1 MAQPIQRDRPQRGL
15 LPVRLLHAAA
25 ERTLPRLPARWR
37 TRLDAP
43 LEPSRLDARA
53 ERAIGHYEA
62 LDGESRFGLVLI
74 VGIFVF
80 ALAFLP
86 VVMAVT
92 TSLGMVKSHY
102 LVNAGDPLK
111 LPPLPQRSTILAR
124 DGSVLQHVYFG
135 ENRVVVPINRYRES
149 TIDAV
154 LAIEDDGFF
163 QHGPLDFSAIVR
175 AAVTNLIAGGIV
187 EGGST
192 ISQQL
197 VKDTV
202 TGDAPT
208 LARKIRE
215 AADAI
220 RLENTYSKEHIL
232 GMYLSEVYFGHGAY
246 GMAAAAE
253 YYFARR
259 APELSV
265 AQAAL
270 LAGMIRSPSYYDP
283 LTRPKHALHRRN
295 TVLAR
300 MFELGWIS
308 SARFAQA
315 SSAPIVLSA
324 ADRNVA
330 QAAPNSY
337 WTQYVVDSFL
347 SNPAFGPTVKARI
360 RALYQG
366 GLKIYTTL
374 EPSMQ
379 RQAEQTL
386 LNRMT
391 GPELP
396 QSALVS
402 IVPQTGAIRT
412 MAVGNAPYGP
422 SQYNLAVDP
431 GGGRTAGSAFKVFTL
446 AAALE
451 AGISPNAV
459 YSGYSPRTIPDCGG
473 GETWTVH
480 NAEPF
485 GGGSFPLWLA
495 TADSVNVVFAQVID
509 QIGPERVAEVAHK
522 MGITTELTPVC
533 PLTLGTSPVSPLDM
547 TSGFATLANDGV
559 HCQPYAI
566 AEVVSSTGKIVYR
579 QKPECS
585 RAIPAWVAQQETH
598 MLEGVVEFGTGTAAN
613 IGRPQAGKT
622 GTGQDYQDAW
632 FLGYVPQLATG
643 VWVGYARAEIP
654 MPYVPGYGTGFG
666 GVLAAPIWHD
676 FMLMATQ
683 GMPVESFVTPS
694 VSYYTP
700 APPPLSPS
708 PSPTPAPATGPPGNG
723 NNGNG
728 NGYGHGH

>member
-1 MAQPIQRDRPQRGL
+1 MFLD
-15 LPVRLLHAAA
+15 RLLSPAAG
-25 ERTLPRLPARWR
+25 RFRPRVPADWR
-37 TRLDAP
+37 SRLDAP
-43 LEPSRLDARA
+43 LGPSRLDALADRTVR
-53 ERAIGHYEA
+53 EFEA
-62 LDGESRFGLVLI
+62 LDRESRFGLILI

-86 VVMAVT
+86 VVMALNS
-92 TSLGMVKSHY
+92 SLGVVDRHY
-102 LVNAGDPLK
+102 LAKVGDPLN

-135 ENRVVVPINRYRES
+135 ENRVVVPISRYRES
-149 TIDAV
+149 TIQAV

-163 QHGPLDFSAIVR
+163 DHGPLDFPAIVR

-208 LARKIRE
+208 FARKIRE
-215 AADAI
+215 AADAV

-232 GMYLSEVYFGHGAY
+232 GMYLSEVYLGHGAY

-253 YYFARR
+253 YYFASR
-259 APELSV
+259 PSQLTV

-283 LTRPKHALHRRN
+283 ITRPKHALHRRN
-295 TVLAR
+295 AVLTR
-300 MFELGWIS
+300 MLDLGWIT
-308 SARFAQA
+308 SARYARA
-315 SSAPIVLSA
+315 SSAPVVLSA
-324 ADRNVA
+324 AERNVA
-330 QAAPNSY
+330 QSAPNSY

-360 RALYQG
+360 KALYQG
-366 GLKIYTTL
+366 GLRIYTTL
-374 EPSMQ
+374 EPAME

-386 LNRMT
+386 LARMT
-391 GPELP
+391 GAGLP

-402 IVPQTGAIRT
+402 IVPQTGAIRA
-412 MAVGNAPYGP
+412 MAVGNAPYGAN
-422 SQYNLAVDP
+422 QYNLAVDP

-459 YSGYSPRTIPDCGG
+459 YSGSSPKTIPDCGG
-473 GETWTVH
+473 GETWTLH
-480 NAEPF
+480 NAEPV
-485 GGGSFPLWLA
+485 GGGSYPLWLA

-509 QIGPERVAEVAHK
+509 QVGPERVAEVAHK
-522 MGITTELTPVC
+522 MGITTDLTPVC

-547 TSGFATLANDGV
+547 TSGFATLANEGV

-566 AEVVSSTGKIVYR
+566 AHVVSSTGKTVYR

-585 RAIPAWVAQQETH
+585 RAIPAWVAQEETA
-598 MLEGVVEFGTGTAAN
+598 MLEGVVRFGTGTAAN

-654 MPYVPGYGTGFG
+654 MPYVSGYGTGFG

-676 FMLMATQ
+676 YMLLATQ
-683 GMPVESFVTPS
+683 GMLAESFASPS
-694 VSYYTP
+694 IGFYAP
-700 APPPLSPS
+700 APPSPPSPS
-708 PSPTPAPATGPPGNG
+708 PSPSTSPTATTSPTPTSTPTPTPEPTLSP
-723 NNGNG
+723 
-728 NGYGHGH
+728 HGH

>member
-1 MAQPIQRDRPQRGL
+1 MAQPIPRHRSHRGL
-15 LPVRLLHAAA
+15 FLDRLLHPAAG
-25 ERTLPRLPARWR
+25 RPLPHLPEGWRARLN
-37 TRLDAP
+37 AP
-43 LEPSRLDARA
+43 LRRSRADALA
-53 ERAIGHYEA
+53 ERAMGKFDT
-62 LDGESRFGLVLI
+62 LDRESRFGLVLI

-86 VVMAVT
+86 LAMALDA
-92 TSLGMVKSHY
+92 SLGVVNRHY
-102 LVNAGDPLK
+102 LAKVGDPLN

-135 ENRVVVPINRYRES
+135 ENRVVVPISRYRES
-149 TIDAV
+149 TVQAV

-163 QHGPLDFSAIVR
+163 KHGPLDFPAIVR
-175 AAVTNLIAGGIV
+175 AAVTNILAGGIV

-208 LARKIRE
+208 FARKIRE
-215 AADAI
+215 AADAV

-232 GMYLSEVYFGHGAY
+232 GMYLSEVYLGHGAY

-253 YYFARR
+253 YYFAKR
-259 APELSV
+259 PSELTV

-283 LTRPKHALHRRN
+283 VTRPKHALHRRN
-295 TVLAR
+295 DVLAR
-300 MFELGWIS
+300 MLQLGWIS
-308 SARFAQA
+308 SDRYALA
-315 SSAPIVLSA
+315 SKAPVVLSA
-324 ADRNVA
+324 ADRNMA

-360 RALYQG
+360 KALYQG
-366 GLKIYTTL
+366 GLRIYTTL
-374 EPSMQ
+374 DPKSE
-379 RQAEQTL
+379 RQAQQVL
-386 LNRMT
+386 ADRMT
-391 GPELP
+391 GAGLP

-402 IVPQTGAIRT
+402 IVPQTGAIRA

-422 SQYNLAVDP
+422 NQYNLAVDP

-459 YSGYSPRTIPDCGG
+459 YSGYSPRTIPNCGG

-480 NAEPF
+480 NAEPV
-485 GGGSFPLWLA
+485 GGGSYPLWMA

-509 QIGPERVAEVAHK
+509 QVGPERVAEVAHK
-522 MGITTELTPVC
+522 MGITTDLTPVC

-547 TSGFATLANDGV
+547 TSGFATLANEGV

-566 AEVVSSTGKIVYR
+566 ARVVSSTGKSVYR

-585 RAIPAWVAQQETH
+585 RAIPAWVAQEETA
-598 MLEGVVEFGTGTAAN
+598 MLEGVVSFGTGTAAN

-676 FMLMATQ
+676 YMLMATE
-683 GMPVESFVTPS
+683 GMPVQDFASGSIGF
-694 VSYYTP
+694 YAP
-700 APPPLSPS
+700 APPPPPS
-708 PSPTPAPATGPPGNG
+708 PSPTGSPSNQ
-723 NNGNG
+723 GNG
-728 NGYGHGH
+728 NGHGKPGH

>member
-1 MAQPIQRDRPQRGL
+1 MFLD
-15 LPVRLLHAAA
+15 RLLSPAAG
-25 ERTLPRLPARWR
+25 RFRPRVPADWR
-37 TRLDAP
+37 SRLDAP
-43 LEPSRLDARA
+43 LGPSRLDALADRTVR
-53 ERAIGHYEA
+53 EFEA
-62 LDGESRFGLVLI
+62 LDRESRFGLILI

-86 VVMAVT
+86 VVMALNS
-92 TSLGMVKSHY
+92 SLGVVDRHY
-102 LVNAGDPLK
+102 LAKVGDPLN

-135 ENRVVVPINRYRES
+135 ENRVVVPISRYRES
-149 TIDAV
+149 TIQAV

-163 QHGPLDFSAIVR
+163 DHGPLDFPAIVR

-208 LARKIRE
+208 FARKIRE
-215 AADAI
+215 AADAV

-232 GMYLSEVYFGHGAY
+232 GMYLSEVYLGHGAY

-253 YYFARR
+253 YYFASR
-259 APELSV
+259 PSQLTV

-283 LTRPKHALHRRN
+283 ITRPKHALHRRN
-295 TVLAR
+295 AVLTR
-300 MFELGWIS
+300 MLDLGWIT
-308 SARFAQA
+308 SARYARA
-315 SSAPIVLSA
+315 SSAPVVLSA
-324 ADRNVA
+324 AERNVA
-330 QAAPNSY
+330 QSAPNSY

-360 RALYQG
+360 KALYQG
-366 GLKIYTTL
+366 GLRIYTTL
-374 EPSMQ
+374 EPAME

-386 LNRMT
+386 LARMT
-391 GPELP
+391 GAGLP

-402 IVPQTGAIRT
+402 IVPQTGAIRA
-412 MAVGNAPYGP
+412 MAVGNAPYGAN
-422 SQYNLAVDP
+422 QYNLAVDP

-459 YSGYSPRTIPDCGG
+459 YSGSSPKTIPDCGG
-473 GETWTVH
+473 GETWTLH
-480 NAEPF
+480 NAEPV
-485 GGGSFPLWLA
+485 GGGSYPLWLA

-509 QIGPERVAEVAHK
+509 QVGPERVAEVAHK
-522 MGITTELTPVC
+522 MGITTDLTPVC

-566 AEVVSSTGKIVYR
+566 AHVVSSTGKTVYR

-585 RAIPAWVAQQETH
+585 RAIPAWVAQEETA
-598 MLEGVVEFGTGTAAN
+598 MLEGVVRFGTGTAAN

-654 MPYVPGYGTGFG
+654 MPYVSGYGTGFG

-676 FMLMATQ
+676 YMLLATQ
-683 GMPVESFVTPS
+683 GMLAESFASPS
-694 VSYYTP
+694 IGFYAP
-700 APPPLSPS
+700 APPSPPSPS
-708 PSPTPAPATGPPGNG
+708 PSPSTSPTATTSPTPTSTPTPTPEPTLSP
-723 NNGNG
+723 
-728 NGYGHGH
+728 HGH

>member
-1 MAQPIQRDRPQRGL
+1 MFLD
-15 LPVRLLHAAA
+15 RLLSAAA
-25 ERTLPRLPARWR
+25 GRFRPRVPADWR

-43 LEPSRLDARA
+43 LGPSRLDALADRVVG
-53 ERAIGHYEA
+53 EFEA
-62 LDGESRFGLVLI
+62 LDRESRFGLILI

-86 VVMAVT
+86 VVMALNS
-92 TSLGMVKSHY
+92 SLGVVDRHY
-102 LVNAGDPLK
+102 LAKVGDPLN

-135 ENRVVVPINRYRES
+135 ENRVVVPISRYRES
-149 TIDAV
+149 TIQAV

-163 QHGPLDFSAIVR
+163 HHGPLDFPAIVR

-208 LARKIRE
+208 FARKIRE
-215 AADAI
+215 AADAV

-232 GMYLSEVYFGHGAY
+232 GMYLSEVYLGHGAY

-253 YYFARR
+253 YYFASR
-259 APELSV
+259 PSQLTV

-283 LTRPKHALHRRN
+283 ITRPKHALHRRN
-295 TVLAR
+295 AVLAR
-300 MFELGWIS
+300 MLDLGWIT
-308 SARFAQA
+308 SARYARA
-315 SSAPIVLSA
+315 SSAPVVLSA

-330 QAAPNSY
+330 QSAPNSY

-360 RALYQG
+360 KALYQG
-366 GLKIYTTL
+366 GLRIYTTL
-374 EPSMQ
+374 EPAME

-386 LNRMT
+386 LARMT
-391 GPELP
+391 GAGLP

-402 IVPQTGAIRT
+402 IVPQTGAIRA
-412 MAVGNAPYGP
+412 MAVGNAPYGAN
-422 SQYNLAVDP
+422 QYNLAVDP

-459 YSGYSPRTIPDCGG
+459 YSGYSPRTIPNCGG
-473 GETWTVH
+473 GETWTLH
-480 NAEPF
+480 NAEPS
-485 GGGSFPLWLA
+485 GGGSYPLWLA

-509 QIGPERVAEVAHK
+509 QVGPERVAEVAHR
-522 MGITTELTPVC
+522 MGITTDLTPVC

-547 TSGFATLANDGV
+547 TSGFATLANEGV

-566 AEVVSSTGKIVYR
+566 AQVVSSTGKTVYR

-585 RAIPAWVAQQETH
+585 RAIPAWVAQEETA
-598 MLEGVVEFGTGTAAN
+598 MLEGVVRFGTGTAAN

-654 MPYVPGYGTGFG
+654 MPYVSGYGTGFG

-676 FMLMATQ
+676 YMLLATQ
-683 GMPVESFVTPS
+683 GMLAESFASPS
-694 VSYYTP
+694 IGFYAP
-700 APPPLSPS
+700 APPSPS
-708 PSPTPAPATGPPGNG
+708 TSPSTSPTAATSPTPTSTPTPTPTPTPTLSPQGD
-723 NNGNG
+723 
-728 NGYGHGH
+728 

>member
-1 MAQPIQRDRPQRGL
+1 MFLD
-15 LPVRLLHAAA
+15 RLLSPAAG
-25 ERTLPRLPARWR
+25 RFRPRVPADWR

-43 LEPSRLDARA
+43 LGPSRLDALADRVVG
-53 ERAIGHYEA
+53 EFEA
-62 LDGESRFGLVLI
+62 LDRESRFGLILI

-86 VVMAVT
+86 VVMALNS
-92 TSLGMVKSHY
+92 SLGVVDRHY
-102 LVNAGDPLK
+102 LAKVGDPLN

-135 ENRVVVPINRYRES
+135 ENRVVVPISRYRES
-149 TIDAV
+149 TIQAV

-163 QHGPLDFSAIVR
+163 HHGPLDFPAIVR

-208 LARKIRE
+208 FARKIRE
-215 AADAI
+215 AADAV

-232 GMYLSEVYFGHGAY
+232 GMYLSEVYLGHGAY

-253 YYFARR
+253 YYFASR
-259 APELSV
+259 PSQLTV

-283 LTRPKHALHRRN
+283 ITRPKHALHRRN
-295 TVLAR
+295 AVLTR
-300 MFELGWIS
+300 MLDLGWIT
-308 SARFAQA
+308 SARYARA
-315 SSAPIVLSA
+315 SSAPVVLSA

-330 QAAPNSY
+330 QSAPNSY

-360 RALYQG
+360 KALYQG
-366 GLKIYTTL
+366 GLRIYTTL
-374 EPSMQ
+374 EPAME

-386 LNRMT
+386 LARMT
-391 GPELP
+391 GAGLP

-402 IVPQTGAIRT
+402 VVPQTGAIRA
-412 MAVGNAPYGP
+412 MAVGNAPYGAN
-422 SQYNLAVDP
+422 QYNLAVDP

-473 GETWTVH
+473 GETWTLH
-480 NAEPF
+480 NAEPA
-485 GGGSFPLWLA
+485 GGGSYPLWLA

-509 QIGPERVAEVAHK
+509 QVGPERVAEVAHK
-522 MGITTELTPVC
+522 MGITTDLTPVC

-547 TSGFATLANDGV
+547 TSGFATLANEGV

-566 AEVVSSTGKIVYR
+566 AQVVSSTGKTVYR

-585 RAIPAWVAQQETH
+585 RAIPAWVAQEETA
-598 MLEGVVEFGTGTAAN
+598 MLEGVVKFGTGTAAN

-654 MPYVPGYGTGFG
+654 MPYVSGYGTGFG

-676 FMLMATQ
+676 YMLLATQ
-683 GMPVESFVTPS
+683 GMLAESFASPS
-694 VSYYTP
+694 IGFYAP
-700 APPPLSPS
+700 APPSPPSPS
-708 PSPTPAPATGPPGNG
+708 PSPSTSPTAATSPTPTSTPTPTPEPTLSP
-723 NNGNG
+723 
-728 NGYGHGH
+728 HGH